1 MTCVTVC
8 CFSYNRRCRYI
19 YRTMYYIDRERNID
33 PSQRHRA
40 LTAHHLHTYIINAPT
55 PPPQAPRTT
64 KTNVSIWKIFFSL
77 DKRTN
82 DPRHFHFSTSTK
94 LEIRESSSRV
104 PSTYRRTICFSFSLR
119 SRFVSQFPSLGT
131 SFNVPRSQND
141 DSGKKKKL
149 YTTVAY
155 STYSTC
161 NTRFYSTE
169 KSLPG
174 VGK

>member
-64 KTNVSIWKIFFSL
+64 KTNVSIWKIFSSRQT
-77 DKRTN
+77 DKR
-82 DPRHFHFSTSTK
+82 STIFPPLNIDQTRDSW
-94 LEIRESSSRV
+94 IVVESSEYL
-104 PSTYRRTICFSFSLR
+104 PTYYMLLVLSSIAFRKPISLVGKIFQR
-119 SRFVSQFPSLGT
+119 T
-131 SFNVPRSQND
+131 SFAERRQR
-141 DSGKKKKL
+141 KKKL

-161 NTRFYSTE
+161 NTRFYSIE
-169 KSLPG
+169 KSLLG